1 MTNRE
6 MMLSSLK
13 THTIPLLHQRGFA
26 GKYPNFRCV
35 RNDCI
40 ELISFQDNKWG
51 GAFTVEVS
59 VAFPASEKP
68 NFSLYDGMTIETL
81 DVTAT
86 NERYRLPGM
95 FDGWFY
101 YSDVYQKRTL
111 LFGRIYHSIDK
122 KEVDTFSP
130 PCGYKLVQKFSDTIA
145 EEICD
150 EINCQLEKAFVWME
164 KFKKRR

>member
-1 MTNRE
+1 MTNKE
-6 MMLSSLK
+6 KMLSYLK
-13 THTIPLLHQRGFA
+13 TRTIPLLHQRGFT

-40 ELISFQDNKWG
+40 ELISFQTNKWG
-51 GAFTVEVS
+51 GSFTAEVS
-59 VAFPASEKP
+59 VAFPESEKP
-68 NFSLYDGMTIETL
+68 NFKLYDGMTIETL

-111 LFGRIYHSIDK
+111 LFGCDYHSVSE
-122 KEVDTFSP
+122 KERDTFSP
-130 PCGYKLVQKFSDTIA
+130 PRGYKLVQKFNDATA
-145 EEICD
+145 EKICG
-150 EINCQLEKAFVWME
+150 EVNRQLEKAFGWME
-164 KFKKRR
+164 KFEKQI